1 MVTDA
6 QVKRLRKKLMEAKT
20 LEAASLAAG
29 MSVRTA
35 RTWKTGALPSQTK
48 EARDWRTRP
57 DPFAGVWESDVVPL
71 LEADEKGVL
80 EAKTVIDVLA
90 EKHDGKYGPSQT
102 RTLQRR
108 MREWRALQGPPKEI
122 YFEQR
127 HEPGQQGSF
136 DFTHGAELCVTIL
149 GQAFKHLIFEFVLA
163 FSGWT
168 WVMLAFGET
177 FEALVLGLQG
187 AFWELGGVPDEL
199 RHDNLSAAT
208 HELAR
213 TGGRALNQR
222 FADVLAHYGTRSSR
236 ISPGKGNENG
246 VSEKAHH
253 LLKTLVE
260 QALIV
265 RGSCDF
271 VSADAYLA
279 FVRGL
284 VEKHRNAPIAEA
296 LTVERP
302 HLRPLPRSAIP
313 SYTTHNATVRCWST
327 VSVGK
332 RLYSVPSRLRGHEV
346 EVRQHADTIE
356 IRYADRVVETMPRLR
371 GEDVHRIDYRH
382 IIWSLVRKPGAFA
395 QYRFRED
402 LFPSL
407 LFRRAYDALRERRGD
422 RADVEYVRIL
432 HLAASTMESTV
443 ERALADLLDRGEPFD
458 YVAVKALASPETPAM
473 PTVAIGAPDLAGF
486 DELLTTSLV
495 AACAGAR

>member
-20 LEAASLAAG
+20 LESAAMAAG
-29 MSVRTA
+29 MSVRSA
-35 RTWKTGALPSQTK
+35 RTWKTGALPSLTK
-48 EARDWRTRP
+48 EARDWRTRT
-57 DPFAGVWESDVVPL
+57 DPFAEVWTSDIVPL

-80 EAKTVIDVLA
+80 EAKTVIEVLA
-90 EKHDGKYGPSQT
+90 EKHDGKYGESQT

-108 MREWRALQGPPKEI
+108 MREWRALQGPPKEV

-127 HEPGQQGSF
+127 HQPGRQGSF
-136 DFTHGAELCVTIL
+136 DFTHGAELGVTIL
-149 GQAFKHLIFEFVLA
+149 GQVFKHLIFEFVLA

-177 FEALVLGLQG
+177 FEALVLGIQG
-187 AFWELGGVPDEL
+187 AFWELGGVPEEL

-213 TGGRALNQR
+213 TGGRALNPR

-236 ISPGKGNENG
+236 INPGKGNENG
-246 VSEKAHH
+246 ISEKAHH
-253 LLKTLVE
+253 LLKSLIE

-271 VSADAYLA
+271 VSPEAYLV
-279 FVRGL
+279 FVRSL
-284 VEKHRNAPIAEA
+284 VAKHRNAPGAEA
-296 LTVERP
+296 LVTERP
-302 HLRPLPRSAIP
+302 HLRPLPHAPIP
-313 SYTTHNATVRCWST
+313 SDTTYTATVRCWST
-327 VSVGK
+327 VTVGK
-332 RLYSVPSRLRGHEV
+332 RTYSVPSRLRGHEV
-346 EVRQHADTIE
+346 EVRQYADTVE
-356 IRYADRVVETMPRLR
+356 VRYAEKLVETMPRLR

-443 ERALADLLDRGEPFD
+443 ERALCELLDRGEPFD
-458 YVAVKALASPETPAM
+458 YAAVKALASPEKSSVPD
-473 PTVAIGAPDLAGF
+473 VAIGAPDLASF
-486 DELLTTSLV
+486 DALLTTSLV
-495 AACAGAR
+495 TACAGAR

>member
-20 LEAASLAAG
+20 LETASLAAG

-90 EKHDGKYGPSQT
+90 ERHDGKYGESQT

-108 MREWRALQGPPKEI
+108 IREWRALRGPPKEV

-127 HEPGQQGSF
+127 HEPGRQGSF
-136 DFTHGAELCVTIL
+136 DFTHGTELRVTVL
-149 GQAFKHLIFEFVLA
+149 GQVFKHLIFEFVLA

-187 AFWELGGVPDEL
+187 ALWELGGVPDEL

-213 TGGRALNQR
+213 TGGRALNRR

-236 ISPGKGNENG
+236 ITPGKGNENG
-246 VSEKAHH
+246 ISEKAHH
-253 LLKTLVE
+253 LLKSLLE

-265 RGSCDF
+265 RGSRDF

-284 VEKHRNAPIAEA
+284 VAKHRNAPIADA

-313 SYTTHNATVRCWST
+313 SYTSYNVTVRCWST

-356 IRYADRVVETMPRLR
+356 IRYADKIVETMPRLR
-371 GEDVHRIDYRH
+371 GEDLHRIDYRH

-443 ERALADLLDRGEPFD
+443 ERAIGELLDRGEPFD
-458 YVAVKALASPETPAM
+458 YVAVKALASPETSAV
-473 PTVAIGAPDLAGF
+473 PTIAIGAPDLARF
-486 DELLTTSLV
+486 DALLTTSLV